1 MKKFDLEDRMVDY
14 AASIL
19 KMVDMLPKGF
29 AANHLGKQL
38 LRSGTSSALNYGESQ
53 AAESRADFIHKLK
66 IALKELKE
74 SQICLKLL
82 ASQKYLPEEHLAP
95 VLQETNELISILVA
109 STNTAKR
116 NQKNSK

>member
-1 MKKFDLEDRMVDY
+1 MKKFDLEDRMVNY
-14 AASIL
+14 AASVL

-38 LRSGTSSALNYGESQ
+38 LRSGTSAALNYGESQ
-53 AAESRADFIHKLK
+53 ASESRADFIHKLK
-66 IALKELKE
+66 IVLKELKE
-74 SQICLKLL
+74 SHICLRLL
-82 ASQKYLPEEHLAP
+82 TSQNYISEETAVP

-109 STNTAKR
+109 STNTAKK